1 MIRGPQRRLTPGLPL
16 QPKPFSTLPLNPA
29 LLQAL
34 DSLEYKV
41 MTPIQALSLP
51 PMLEGRDVVGQAR
64 TGSGKTAAYGLALLS
79 RIDTRLTKTQAMVL
93 CPTREL
99 ADQITKELRRL
110 ARCLPNVKITI
121 LSGGISKR
129 PQLASLEHDPHV
141 VVGMAGRVLE
151 HLAAETLHL
160 SDLRVLVLDEAD
172 RMLDADFEE
181 ASRAIVEQA
190 PAKRQTL
197 FFSATF
203 PDAVREVS
211 RRLQKNP
218 IDATI
223 DTQSA
228 VDVEETYFEVEPVR
242 RVEALV
248 QLLDTYRPES
258 TLVFCHTRGDAQEV
272 EKGLLKRG
280 HSVLALHG
288 DIEQRDRD
296 EVLVRFANGSCR
308 VLVATDVA
316 ARGLDIKDLAAVISY
331 ELPKD
336 PDVHIHRVGRT
347 GRAGRKGIAL
357 HLFSPREVSR
367 LQAIEKH
374 VGAKAKLGKLSTST
388 KAEAP
393 LVANFVTLRIDGGRA
408 DKLRPGDIL
417 GALTGEAGIPNDAV
431 GKINTY
437 DTRTYVAIT
446 KPMAKLA
453 LKRLQEGKIKGKKF
467 RTRPIE

>member
-1 MIRGPQRRLTPGLPL
+1 LDS
-16 QPKPFSTLPLNPA
+16 KPFSTLPLDSA

-51 PMLEGRDVVGQAR
+51 PMLEGRDVIGQAR

-79 RIDTRLTKTQAMVL
+79 RIDTRLTKTQALVL

-99 ADQITKELRRL
+99 ADQIAKELRRL
-110 ARCLPNVKITI
+110 ARCLPNVKVTI

-160 SDLRVLVLDEAD
+160 ADLRVLVLDEAD

-181 ASRAIVEQA
+181 ASRAIVDQA
-190 PAKRQTL
+190 PDTRQTL

-203 PDAVREVS
+203 PDAVRGVS

-218 IDATI
+218 VDATI
-223 DTQSA
+223 DTA
-228 VDVEETYFEVEPVR
+228 TAAGVEETYYEVDPVR
-242 RVEALV
+242 RLDALA
-248 QLLDTYRPES
+248 QLLDAHRPES
-258 TLVFCHTRGDAQEV
+258 ALVFCHTRGDAQEV
-272 EKGLLKRG
+272 EKGLSKKG
-280 HSVLALHG
+280 YSVLALHG

-316 ARGLDIKDLAAVISY
+316 ARGLDIKNLAAVISY
-331 ELPKD
+331 ELPLD
-336 PDVHIHRVGRT
+336 PDAHIHRVGRT
-347 GRAGRKGIAL
+347 GRAGSKGIAL

-367 LQAIEKH
+367 LVAIEKRL
-374 VGAKAKLGKLSTST
+374 GTKAVLGKLSRPETGGP
-388 KAEAP
+388 P
-393 LVANFVTLRIDGGRA
+393 LAANFVTLCIDGGRS

-453 LKRLQEGKIKGKKF
+453 MKRLQDGKIKGKRF
-467 RTRPIE
+467 RTRLVE